1 MASAGRRSDVG
12 PNIGGLAA
20 SARGL
25 SGPPGVI
32 TLNDERTTSL
42 EPGDLR
48 ALLHGLNNQLGVIL
62 AHAELLEA
70 KALDEAQRARAT
82 EVVNAALSAMTI
94 SRALRQH
101 A

>member
-1 MASAGRRSDVG
+1 M
-12 PNIGGLAA
+12 
-20 SARGL
+20 
-25 SGPPGVI
+25 
-32 TLNDERTTSL
+32 NDERTNSP
-42 EPGDLR
+42 EMGDLR

-70 KALDEAQRARAT
+70 KADDEAQRARAT
-82 EVVNAALSAMTI
+82 EVVSAALSAMTI

>member
-1 MASAGRRSDVG
+1 M
-12 PNIGGLAA
+12 
-20 SARGL
+20 
-25 SGPPGVI
+25 
-32 TLNDERTTSL
+32 NDEPTNVPET
-42 EPGDLR
+42 GDLR

-70 KALDEAQRARAT
+70 KAQDDAQRARAT
-82 EVVNAALSAMTI
+82 EVVSAALSAMTI

>member
-1 MASAGRRSDVG
+1 M
-12 PNIGGLAA
+12 
-20 SARGL
+20 
-25 SGPPGVI
+25 
-32 TLNDERTTSL
+32 NDERTNSL

-70 KALDEAQRARAT
+70 KALDDAQRARAT

-94 SRALRQH
+94 SRALRLH

>member
-1 MASAGRRSDVG
+1 MNDV
-12 PNIGGLAA
+12 
-20 SARGL
+20 
-25 SGPPGVI
+25 
-32 TLNDERTTSL
+32 RTNSL